1 MTMDSL
7 NASPSRNRY
16 LLMRHGH
23 SQANARGL
31 IISDPSHG
39 LADFGLSPEG
49 EAQLEALAA
58 NWAWPV
64 PTRLLHSDFLR
75 TTQTAARLAAR
86 FELSLQ
92 AEPRLR
98 ERFFGEFDAGSS
110 DRYPDVWAR
119 DEEDPT
125 HSHRGV
131 EPVGDVA
138 RRMQSVIDELEQR
151 LAGETILLVSH
162 GDPLQILLTALA
174 GEPLGRHR
182 ALPSLA
188 PASITLLGDP
198 ASRGE

>member
-1 MTMDSL
+1 MDTL
-7 NASPSRNRY
+7 NASPPRRNRY

-31 IISDPSHG
+31 IISDPRHG
-39 LADFGLSPEG
+39 LTDYGLSPEG

-58 NWAWPV
+58 DWDWPV

-75 TTQTAARLAAR
+75 TTQTAARLATR
-86 FELSLQ
+86 FDLALQ
-92 AEPRLR
+92 PEPRLR
-98 ERFFGEFDAGSS
+98 ERYFGEFEAGSS
-110 DRYPDVWAR
+110 DRYPDVWAM

-125 HSHRGV
+125 HCHRGV
-131 EPVGDVA
+131 EPVSDVA
-138 RRMQSVIDELEQR
+138 RRMQSVINELEQH

-162 GDPLQILLTALA
+162 GDPLQILLTALE

-182 ALPSLA
+182 AFPSLA
-188 PASITLLGDP
+188 PASITLLGGP